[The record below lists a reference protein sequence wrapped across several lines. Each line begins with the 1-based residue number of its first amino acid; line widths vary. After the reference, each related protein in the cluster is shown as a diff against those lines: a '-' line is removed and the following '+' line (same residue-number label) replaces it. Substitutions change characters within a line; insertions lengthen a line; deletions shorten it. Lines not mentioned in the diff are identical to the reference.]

1 MVAMMLFIVSNPN
14 DDVEKIHLKYFEPG
28 LTFTASDLQHGHI
41 EKQMRKTRKAYDFR
55 DIVHTIKCN
64 KVLEKL

>member
-1 MVAMMLFIVSNPN
+1 MLFIVSSPN
-14 DDVEKIHLKYFEPG
+14 DDVEEIHLKYFESE
-28 LTFTASDLQHGHI
+28 LRFTASGGHI
-41 EKQMRKTRKAYDFR
+41 EKQMRKTRNAYEFR